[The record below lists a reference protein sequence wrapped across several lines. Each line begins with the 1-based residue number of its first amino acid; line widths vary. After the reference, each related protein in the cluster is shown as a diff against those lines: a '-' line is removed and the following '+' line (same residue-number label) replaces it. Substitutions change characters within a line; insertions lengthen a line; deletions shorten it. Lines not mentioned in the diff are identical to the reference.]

1 MQLLIDPAEPR
12 RSAAGAHRPSGAS
25 RIVTAGRISLVEPD
39 PDPVGGP
46 RSGPVADLAATF
58 AVASASD
65 LGRAALERRFDRK
78 FLLPAGQ
85 AIDVVAALADD
96 YRVVLAREERLALYD
111 TVYFDTPGLRS
122 YHDHRRGRR
131 PRFKLRVRN
140 YVDRELSMLEYKE
153 KTPRGDTRKL
163 RWKRPEM
170 TPSLTSADRALL
182 VEAVPGLFA
191 EGELI
196 PQARTVFYRLMLV
209 NARSVERATLDF
221 QVTLERGGARRA
233 VDSVV
238 VVEVKDVG
246 RGPSSPLVTALRQ
259 HQARLLSFSKYCI
272 AVALLG
278 GERCNAFRPSL
289 RAIEGGR

>member
-1 MQLLIDPAEPR
+1 MQLLFDPAEPR
-12 RSAAGAHRPSGAS
+12 QSAAGAHRPSGAS
-25 RIVTAGRISLVEPD
+25 RIVNAPRISLIPSVPPPAD
-39 PDPVGGP
+39 PRTGA
-46 RSGPVADLAATF
+46 VADLAATF

-78 FLLPAGQ
+78 FLLPA
-85 AIDVVAALADD
+85 ARALDVVAALAND
-96 YRVVLAREERLALYD
+96 YRVVLARDERLALYD
-111 TVYFDTPGLRS
+111 TVYFDTANLRS

-140 YVDRELSMLEYKE
+140 YIDREISMLEYKE
-153 KTPRGDTRKL
+153 KTARGDTRKL
-163 RWKRPEM
+163 RWRRPEM
-170 TPSLTSADRALL
+170 TAELTSADRALL
-182 VEAVPGLFA
+182 LDGVPRLFA
-191 EGELI
+191 EGELV
-196 PQARTVFYRLMLV
+196 PQARTVFHRLMLV

-221 QVTLERGGARRA
+221 QVTLERGEARRS

-246 RGPSSPLVTALRQ
+246 RGPASPLVSALRQ
-259 HQARLLSFSKYCI
+259 HQARLQSFSKYCM

-278 GERCNAFRPSL
+278 GERANTFRPSL